1 MSTPN
6 VENYTLGRGMLYWD
20 PWDSTNLRYEG
31 ERALGNAPEISIN
44 MNATFLDHY
53 SSMSGFKSK
62 DKTVVNELAPQ
73 ITFALDELVS
83 DNWQMLVFG
92 NKTEVTQSAD
102 DSNTLVIASPLKDRY
117 YDLGKR
123 AIASTRITHG
133 TVTGGP
139 FQVGETVRNA
149 AAPNNAT
156 ATVVEVGATWL
167 IVKDVAVNGSGTA
180 FAASDT
186 LTGATSSATATAS
199 TGAVV
204 VSGLV
209 SLKTTSGSTYYTST
223 DFTVDAVSGRI
234 YFPTTSTI
242 VEGTSLTANFGVAAS
257 TYSKI
262 TALTA
267 VGQDGKIRYVS
278 DNPVGG
284 SYEMII
290 WKVRIKPNGDT
301 ALIGDDWARL
311 PFQGDI
317 LRDAT
322 YHPTSPY
329 MDMVI
334 EDAA

>member
-6 VENYTLGRGMLYWD
+6 VENYTLGRGMLFWD
-20 PWDSTNLRYEG
+20 PWDSVNLRYEG

-92 NKTEVTQSAD
+92 NKSEVTQIAD
-102 DSNTLVIASPLKDRY
+102 DSNTVVIASPLKDRY
-117 YDLGKR
+117 YDLGLR
-123 AIASTRITHG
+123 AIASSRIAHG

-139 FQVGETVRNA
+139 FQVGETITGTTSSKTAVVVQVGSGFLIVNTVSGA
-149 AAPNNAT
+149 FNAT
-156 ATVVEVGATWL
+156 ET
-167 IVKDVAVNGSGTA
+167 I
-180 FAASDT
+180 
-186 LTGATSSATATAS
+186 TGGTSSATATTS
-199 TGAVV
+199 TTNVA
-204 VSGLV
+204 VSGLAT
-209 SLKTTSGSTYYTST
+209 LKTTVGTTYYSPTT
-223 DFTVDAVSGRI
+223 DFTIDAVSGRI
-234 YFPTTSTI
+234 YIPATSTI
-242 VEGTSLTANFGVAAS
+242 TEGTSLTVIFGVAAS

-322 YHPTSPY
+322 YHPASPY
-329 MDMVI
+329 MDMI
-334 EDAA
+334 ISDAA

>member
-20 PWDSTNLRYEG
+20 PWDATNLRYEG

-92 NKTEVTQSAD
+92 NKSTITQSAD
-102 DSNTLVIASPLKDRY
+102 DSNTLAIASPLKDRY
-117 YDLGKR
+117 YDLGLR

-139 FQVGETVRNA
+139 FQVGETITGGTSSK
-149 AAPNNAT
+149 T
-156 ATVVEVGATWL
+156 AVVVEVGSGFL
-167 IVKDVAVNGSGTA
+167 IVNTVSGA
-180 FAASDT
+180 F
-186 LTGATSSATATAS
+186 TGTPTFEEITGGTSSAKATTTSSNVA
-199 TGAVV
+199 
-204 VSGLV
+204 VSGV
-209 SLKTTSGSTYYTST
+209 ISLKTTSGSTYYTAGT
-223 DFTVDAVSGRI
+223 DYTVDAVSGRV
-234 YFPTTSTI
+234 YFPSTSTI
-242 VEGTSLTANFGVAAS
+242 VEGTSLTANFGVAAT
-257 TYSKI
+257 TYDKI

-284 SYEMII
+284 ANEMII

-329 MDMVI
+329 MDMLVV
-334 EDAA
+334 DPT

>member
-20 PWDSTNLRYEG
+20 PWDAVNLRYEG

-92 NKTEVTQSAD
+92 DKTSVTQSAD
-102 DSNTLVIASPLKDRY
+102 DSNSVVIASPLKGRY
-117 YDLGKR
+117 YDLGLR
-123 AIASTRITHG
+123 AIASKRMTHG
-133 TVTGGP
+133 TVSGGP
-139 FQVGETVRNA
+139 FQVGETV
-149 AAPNNAT
+149 
-156 ATVVEVGATWL
+156 
-167 IVKDVAVNGSGTA
+167 
-180 FAASDT
+180 
-186 LTGATSSATATAS
+186 TGGTSSATAVVVEVLSGALVLNTVAGTFQAAETITGGTSSATA
-199 TGAVV
+199 AVTV
-204 VSGLV
+204 APIDVSGLV
-209 SLKTTSGSTYYTST
+209 SLKTTSGNTYYAVNT
-223 DFTVDAVSGRI
+223 DYTVDAVTGRI
-234 YFPTTSTI
+234 FLTESSTI
-242 VEGTSLTANFGVAAS
+242 VEGTSLTVNFGVAAT
-257 TYSKI
+257 TYDKI

-284 SYEMII
+284 ACEMII

-301 ALIGDDWARL
+301 GLIADDWARL

-322 YHPTSPY
+322 YHPNSPY
-329 MDMVI
+329 MDMIVQ
-334 EDAA
+334 DPA

>member
-20 PWDSTNLRYEG
+20 PWDATNLRYEG

-44 MNATFLDHY
+44 MNVTFLDHY

-92 NKTEVTQSAD
+92 SKSTVTQSAD
-102 DSNTLVIASPLKDRY
+102 DSNTLVIASPLKERY
-117 YDLGKR
+117 YDLGFR
-123 AIASTRITHG
+123 AIASSRITHG

-139 FQVGETVRNA
+139 FEVGETITGGTSSK
-149 AAPNNAT
+149 T
-156 ATVVEVGATWL
+156 AVVVEVKSGYL
-167 IVKDVAVNGSGTA
+167 IVNAVSGA
-180 FAASDT
+180 FNASET
-186 LTGATSSATATAS
+186 ITGGTSSATATTTS
-199 TGAVV
+199 TNTA

-209 SLKTTSGSTYYTST
+209 SLKTTVGSTYYTATT
-223 DFTVDAVSGRI
+223 DFTVDATTGRI
-234 YFPTTSTI
+234 YFPSTSTI
-242 VEGTSLTANFGVAAS
+242 VENTSLTVNFGVASS
-257 TYSKI
+257 TYTKI

-284 SYEMII
+284 ANEMII

-329 MDMVI
+329 MDMIVV
-334 EDAA
+334 DPT

>member
-20 PWDSTNLRYEG
+20 PWDATNLRYEG

-92 NKTEVTQSAD
+92 NKSTVTQSAD
-102 DSNTLVIASPLKDRY
+102 DSNTLAIASPLKDRY
-117 YDLGKR
+117 YDLGFR

-133 TVTGGP
+133 TVTSGP
-139 FQVGETVRNA
+139 FQVGET
-149 AAPNNAT
+149 
-156 ATVVEVGATWL
+156 
-167 IVKDVAVNGSGTA
+167 I
-180 FAASDT
+180 
-186 LTGATSSATATAS
+186 TGATSKKTAVIVEVKSGYLIVNTVSGAFTGSPTFETIEGGTSKATATTTS
-199 TGAVV
+199 EAVA

-209 SLKTTSGSTYYTST
+209 SLKTTTGSTYYTATT

-234 YFPTTSTI
+234 YFPSTSTI
-242 VEGTSLTANFGVAAS
+242 VPATSLTVNFGVAAT
-257 TYSKI
+257 TYDKI

-284 SYEMII
+284 ANEMII

-329 MDMVI
+329 MDMIVV
-334 EDAA
+334 DPT

>member
-20 PWDSTNLRYEG
+20 PWDATNLRYEG

-92 NKTEVTQSAD
+92 SKSTVTQSAD
-102 DSNTLVIASPLKDRY
+102 DSNTLVIPDPLKGRY
-117 YDLGKR
+117 YDLGFR

-133 TVTGGP
+133 TVSGGP
-139 FQVGETVRNA
+139 FQVGETITGGTSKK
-149 AAPNNAT
+149 T
-156 ATVVEVGATWL
+156 AVVVEVGSGYL
-167 IVKDVAVNGSGTA
+167 IVNTVSGAFTGSPT
-180 FAASDT
+180 FET
-186 LTGATSSATATAS
+186 ITGGTSSATATTTS
-199 TGAVV
+199 SNVE

-209 SLKTTSGSTYYTST
+209 SLKTTSGSTYYAST
-223 DFTVDAVSGRI
+223 DFTVDATSGRLYI
-234 YFPTTSTI
+234 TPASTI

-257 TYSKI
+257 TYTKV

-267 VGQDGKIRYVS
+267 VGQDGKLRYVS

-311 PFQGDI
+311 LFQGDI

-329 MDMVI
+329 MDMIVT
-334 EDAA
+334 DPT

>member
-20 PWDSTNLRYEG
+20 PWDSVNLRYEG
-31 ERALGNAPEISIN
+31 ERALGNAPEVSIN

-92 NKTEVTQSAD
+92 DKTEVTQSAVD
-102 DSNTLVIASPLKDRY
+102 TNTTVIASPLKDRY
-117 YDLGKR
+117 YELDGR
-123 AIASTRITHG
+123 AISTFRITHG

-139 FQVGETVRNA
+139 FQVGETV
-149 AAPNNAT
+149 
-156 ATVVEVGATWL
+156 
-167 IVKDVAVNGSGTA
+167 
-180 FAASDT
+180 
-186 LTGATSSATATAS
+186 TGGTSSATAVVIAVVGLTLTVGTVTGTFQVAETITGGTSSASATAS
-199 TGAVV
+199 TGAVA

-209 SLKTTSGSTYYTST
+209 SVKTTSGSTYYTATT
-223 DFTVDAVSGRI
+223 DYTVDAVSGRVF
-234 YFPTTSTI
+234 FPSTSTI
-242 VEGTSLTANFGVAAS
+242 VEGDSLTVTYGVAAS

-301 ALIGDDWARL
+301 ALIADDWARL
-311 PFQGDI
+311 SFQGDI

-322 YHPTSPY
+322 YHPSSPY
-329 MDMVI
+329 MDMLV
-334 EDAA
+334 EDPA

>member
-20 PWDSTNLRYEG
+20 PWDATNLRYEG

-92 NKTEVTQSAD
+92 NKSTVTQAAD
-102 DSNTLVIASPLKDRY
+102 DSNTLAIASPLKDRY
-117 YDLGKR
+117 YDLGLR

-139 FQVGETVRNA
+139 FTVGETITGGTSSK
-149 AAPNNAT
+149 T
-156 ATVVEVGATWL
+156 AVVVEVGSGFL
-167 IVKDVAVNGSGTA
+167 IVNTVSGA
-180 FAASDT
+180 FT
-186 LTGATSSATATAS
+186 VGPTFEQITGGTSSAKATTTS
-199 TGAVV
+199 TNVA
-204 VSGLV
+204 VSGVV
-209 SLKTTSGSTYYTST
+209 SLKTTTGSTYYTATT
-223 DFTVDAVSGRI
+223 DYTVDATTGRI
-234 YFPTTSTI
+234 YFPSTSTI
-242 VEGTSLTANFGVAAS
+242 VEGTSLTVNFGVAAS
-257 TYSKI
+257 TYTKI

-284 SYEMII
+284 ANEMII

-322 YHPTSPY
+322 YHASSPY
-329 MDMVI
+329 MDMIVS
-334 EDAA
+334 DAV

>member
-20 PWDSTNLRYEG
+20 PWDATNLRYEG

-92 NKTEVTQSAD
+92 NKSEITQNAD
-102 DSNTLVIASPLKDRY
+102 DSNTLAIPSPLKDRY
-117 YDLGKR
+117 YDLGLR
-123 AIASTRITHG
+123 AIASSRIAHG

-139 FQVGETVRNA
+139 FQVGETITGTTSTK
-149 AAPNNAT
+149 T
-156 ATVVEVGATWL
+156 AKVVEVKSGYL
-167 IVKDVAVNGSGTA
+167 IVDTVSGA
-180 FAASDT
+180 FNASET
-186 LTGATSSATATAS
+186 ITGGTSSATATTS
-199 TGAVV
+199 TTNVATT
-204 VSGLV
+204 GLV
-209 SLKTTSGSTYYTST
+209 SVKTTTGSTYYTAGS

-242 VEGTSLTANFGVAAS
+242 VEAASLTVNFGVAAT

-284 SYEMII
+284 AYEMII

-322 YHPTSPY
+322 YHPNSPY
-329 MDMVI
+329 MDMLVT
-334 EDAA
+334 DAA